1 MKEELI
7 MMIGLASP
15 LYAAYLLNTWELEA
29 KGSEIRGSRNTRL
42 ILLLLYIINFSNFT
56 NYNFS
61 QNYQFSFSILIYLF

>member
-1 MKEELI
+1 MKDGNEEEPMM

-15 LYAAYLLNTWELEA
+15 LYTAYQLNTWELEG
-29 KGSEIRGSRNTRL
+29 KGSEIRGSRDTRL

-61 QNYQFSFSILIYLF
+61 